1 MPDLGG
7 TCQHFVESCAVLV
20 ARQVQKAGSLKICP
34 AAKWFSSLAIF
45 LCIAKSSTS
54 TLPGQSNIIEDVVQT
69 CEKDQ
74 WPFQVSKLEVPTM
87 YIHI

>member
-34 AAKWFSSLAIF
+34 TAKWFSAATAGLLVDQSLA
-45 LCIAKSSTS
+45 L
-54 TLPGQSNIIEDVVQT
+54 QQ
-69 CEKDQ
+69 
-74 WPFQVSKLEVPTM
+74 
-87 YIHI
+87 